1 MGAPRISQAAVGS
14 AATYRGRMTD
24 DSLVDRLGLIE
35 KQPLAERTEA
45 YQSLHD
51 ELARTLERAPESEA

>member
-1 MGAPRISQAAVGS
+1 
-14 AATYRGRMTD
+14 MTD